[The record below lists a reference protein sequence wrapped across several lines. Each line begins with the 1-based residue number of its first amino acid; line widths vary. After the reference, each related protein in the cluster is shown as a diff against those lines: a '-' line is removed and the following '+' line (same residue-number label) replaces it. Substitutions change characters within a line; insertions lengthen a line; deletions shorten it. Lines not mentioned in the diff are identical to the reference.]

1 MTASVIRERLHSYLD
16 VADDKKVKA
25 LYTLIENDIEAN
37 FNGIGEHWADE
48 EFVAEMNQRAA
59 DMDSGNDEGRSWEEV
74 HSSVRLKAGK

>member
-16 VADDKKVKA
+16 VADDRKVKA

-37 FNGIGEHWADE
+37 FNEIGDHWADE

-59 DMDSGNDEGRSWEEV
+59 DMDSGRDEGRSWEEV
-74 HSSVRLKAGK
+74 HNSVRFIAGK